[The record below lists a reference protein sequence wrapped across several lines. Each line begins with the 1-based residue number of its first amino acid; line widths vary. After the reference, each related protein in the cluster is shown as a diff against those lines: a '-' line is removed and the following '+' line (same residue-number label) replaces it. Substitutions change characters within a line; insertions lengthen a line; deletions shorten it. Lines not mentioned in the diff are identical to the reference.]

1 MREYTVGSEVIHR
14 IWGKGQVVGDYTDCG
29 RPEYREVM
37 FKDRQMGGKVS
48 VTLSLDEIERECYA
62 ALTCPDIDDDAA
74 VDQLLDRVR
83 AWPSA
88 PPCPHCGG
96 TGITPA

>member
-1 MREYTVGSEVIHR
+1 MSEKYPVGSEVIHR

-48 VTLSLDEIERECYA
+48 VTLNLNDIEHELAAIKRECYA
-62 ALTCPDIDDDAA
+62 SLVVDDALMTERGKH
-74 VDQLLDRVR
+74 DK
-83 AWPSA
+83 
-88 PPCPHCGG
+88 G
-96 TGITPA
+96 